1 MSQKAKRPWD
11 PKRGEP
17 KSSYARFLI
26 YRNLGPCRTV
36 TAAYQVVK
44 KGAERCPG
52 QWQRDSTKWSWNE
65 RAAAWDIAVLS
76 DTGKDVIV
84 GFVNSLRALSR
95 KTLAALAETDIKP
108 ASWASVLGAI
118 NVLGHFISP
127 EAVER
132 LSAQAADD
140 RQPAAQRPGLAR

>member
-1 MSQKAKRPWD
+1 MAQKPKQPWHQ
-11 PKRGEP
+11 KRGEP
-17 KSSYARFLI
+17 KGSYARFLI

-52 QWQRDSTKWSWNE
+52 QWQRDSTKWSWCE
-65 RAAAWDIAVLS
+65 RAAAWDIAVLL
-76 DTGKDVIV
+76 DVGKDVIV

-95 KTLAALAETDIKP
+95 KTLAALNDEAIKP
-108 ASWASVLGAI
+108 GGWANVLEAI

-132 LSAQAADD
+132 LCAQAADD
-140 RQPAAQRPGLAR
+140 RQPAAKRPGLAS